1 MSKSTKKDL
10 MVNPITRRRF
20 MQLSAAST
28 ALMMSGLSTAPN
40 IFAADKVIK
49 IGGAIPLSGPAA
61 YWGICIV
68 EAFEDAAAE
77 INAKG
82 GVKVGNDHYKLEII
96 NYDTKATVADAR
108 AATTR
113 LVENDKVKFIY
124 NQTAASTIGML
135 QISEPNDVL
144 SLAACWGYL
153 DQFGSKFPLH
163 FRAEMSDYEMGFS
176 YMPFMFDHYGKENLK
191 TAAFM
196 GPDDKDG
203 QDCHYSYQRVMDNYG
218 VKQVGVEYFNW
229 EDTDFYPITTKI
241 LKTKP
246 DFIVASPAPPG
257 ITASIVKAA
266 REMGYKGPIVAPAA
280 LETKTILEVAG
291 EFAHDVILPVTMD
304 KAQTPAQK
312 AIEARFTKRFGEF
325 KSLAAIYS
333 WWPYALVEAI
343 QTAGTVDDTKAI
355 AAALENVVLK
365 DTYVGTVA
373 FKGKNSFGLNRQAVY
388 DSANTIIENGKAR
401 LADVRY
407 PELPDSY

>member
-1 MSKSTKKDL
+1 MKKMLFRSTL
-10 MVNPITRRRF
+10 V
-20 MQLSAAST
+20 T
-28 ALMMSGLSTAPN
+28 AIFFLTVVTGS
-40 IFAADKVIK
+40 FAAEKTLK

-82 GVKVGNDHYKLEII
+82 GFKVGDDTYKIEII

-113 LVENDKVKFIY
+113 LIEKDKVKFIY

-135 QISEPNDVL
+135 QISEPNNVL
-144 SLAACWGYL
+144 SMAACWGYL
-153 DQFGSKFPLH
+153 EQFGEKFPLH

-176 YMPFMFDHYGKENLK
+176 YVPVMLKKYGKENLK
-191 TAAFM
+191 TVAFL

-203 QDCHYSYQRVMDNYG
+203 EDCHYSYQRVMDHYG
-218 VKQVGVEYFNW
+218 IKQVGAEYFNW
-229 EDTDFYPITTKI
+229 EDTDFYPIVTKI

-291 EFAHDVILPVTMD
+291 EFADDVILPVTMD
-304 KAQTPAQK
+304 VPQTATQK
-312 AIEARFTKRFGEF
+312 AIKARFTKRFGDF
-325 KSLAAIYS
+325 KSLAGIYS

-343 QTAGTVDDTKAI
+343 QTAGTVEDTTAV
-355 AAALENVVLK
+355 AEALANVVLK

-373 FKGKNSFGLNRQAVY
+373 FKGDKTFGIKRQAVY
-388 DSANTIIENGKAR
+388 DCAITIIEDGKAR

-407 PELPDSY
+407 PELPDTY

>member
-1 MSKSTKKDL
+1 MKKRL
-10 MVNPITRRRF
+10 FKTTLLTVIFLVSIVTG
-20 MQLSAAST
+20 T
-28 ALMMSGLSTAPN
+28 
-40 IFAADKVIK
+40 FAAEKILK

-82 GVKVGNDHYKLEII
+82 GFKVGDDTYKLEII

-113 LVENDKVKFIY
+113 LIEKDKVKYIY

-135 QISEPNDVL
+135 QISEPNNVL
-144 SLAACWGYL
+144 SMAACWGYL
-153 DQFGSKFPLH
+153 DQFGTKFPLH

-176 YMPFMFDHYGKENLK
+176 YIPFMLEHYGKENLK
-191 TAAFM
+191 KAAFL

-203 QDCHYSYQRVMDNYG
+203 QDCHYSYQRVMDHYG
-218 VKQVGVEYFNW
+218 IKQVGTEYFNW
-229 EDTDFYPITTKI
+229 EDTDFYPIVTKI

-291 EFAHDVILPVTMD
+291 EFADDVILPVTMD
-304 KAQTPAQK
+304 VAQTETQK
-312 AIEARFTKRFGEF
+312 AIQERFTKRFGEF

-333 WWPYALVEAI
+333 WWPYALVEAFKA
-343 QTAGTVDDTKAI
+343 AGTVEDTTAV
-355 AAALENVVLK
+355 ANALENVVLK

-388 DSANTIIENGKAR
+388 DCANTIILDGKVK

-407 PELPDSY
+407 PELPDTY

>member
-1 MSKSTKKDL
+1 MKKMLFRSTL
-10 MVNPITRRRF
+10 
-20 MQLSAAST
+20 LAAIFFTSIVT
-28 ALMMSGLSTAPN
+28 GT
-40 IFAADKVIK
+40 FAAEKTVK

-77 INAKG
+77 INGQG
-82 GVKVGNDHYKLEII
+82 GFKVGDDTYKIELIK
-96 NYDTKATVADAR
+96 YDTKATVADAR

-113 LVENDKVKFIY
+113 LIEKDKVKYIY

-135 QISEPNDVL
+135 QISEPNNVL
-144 SLAACWGYL
+144 SMAACWGYL
-153 DQFGSKFPLH
+153 DQFGKKFPLH

-176 YMPFMFDHYGKENLK
+176 YVPFMLNHYGKENLK
-191 TAAFM
+191 TAAFL

-203 QDCHYSYQRVMDNYG
+203 QDCHYSYQRVMDHYG
-218 VKQVGVEYFNW
+218 IKQVGTEYFNW
-229 EDTDFYPITTKI
+229 EDTDFYPIVTKI

-246 DFIVASPAPPG
+246 AFIVASPAPPG

-280 LETKTILEVAG
+280 LETKTIIEVAG

-304 KAQTPAQK
+304 VPQTATQK
-312 AIEARFTKRFGEF
+312 AIQDRFTKRFGEF

-333 WWPYALVEAI
+333 WWPYALVEAFK
-343 QTAGTVDDTKAI
+343 TAGTVEDT
-355 AAALENVVLK
+355 AAVAKALENVVLK
-365 DTYVGTVA
+365 DTYVGTVD
-373 FKGKNSFGLNRQAVY
+373 FKGENTFGIKRQAVY
-388 DSANTIIENGKAR
+388 DCANTIIENGKAR